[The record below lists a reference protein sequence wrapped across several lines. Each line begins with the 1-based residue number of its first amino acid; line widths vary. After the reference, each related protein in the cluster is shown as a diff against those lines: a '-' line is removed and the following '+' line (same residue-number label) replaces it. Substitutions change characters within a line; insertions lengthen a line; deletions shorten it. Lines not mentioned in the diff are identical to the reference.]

1 VNDDSHINGIESFW
15 SYAKRRL
22 QKFNGVSE
30 HTFYL
35 HLKECEYRFNQ
46 RKENLFRL
54 LLKLLERYPL

>member
-1 VNDDSHINGIESFW
+1 MMIRTISGIESFW